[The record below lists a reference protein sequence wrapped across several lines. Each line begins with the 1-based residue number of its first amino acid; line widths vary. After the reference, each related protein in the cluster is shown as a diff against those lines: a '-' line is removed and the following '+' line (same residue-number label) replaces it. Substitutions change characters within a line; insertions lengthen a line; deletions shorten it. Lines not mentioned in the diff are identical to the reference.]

1 MNMKKTIL
9 ALAVVLSA
17 SATANA
23 QDAIPVVPA
32 SIMKNAAQEAR
43 KVGIEGENKNS
54 PDSSYA
60 GASVSQDPVLTM
72 TPGVNQIIP
81 VAIGHPNRIVTPFG
95 NPEVVSTSLSGGE
108 KEGECG
114 EVCIKENVV
123 YVATDK
129 EHPVTMFITEK
140 GSETQALS
148 LTMVPR
154 KIPPREV
161 FLKLDGQTVASG
173 LYSNPKAERWE
184 RSKPY
189 VETLRSVF
197 RKLAL
202 GEIPQGYTMNAIPNT
217 VAPPYCD
224 HPGMKVSFKHGQMLM
239 GHSLSVFVGVAEN
252 TSSDALEFQEA
263 TCGDWD
269 VAAVTTWPLKVLEPG
284 QKTEVY
290 VARKQMTGQAPVT
303 SKRPSLLGGAQ

>member
-32 SIMKNAAQEAR
+32 SVMKNAAQEAR
-43 KVGIEGENKNS
+43 KVGIEGENRNG

-60 GASVSQDPVLTM
+60 GASVSQDAVLTM

-148 LTMVPR
+148 LTIDR
-154 KIPPREV
+154 K
-161 FLKLDGQTVASG
+161 
-173 LYSNPKAERWE
+173 
-184 RSKPY
+184 
-189 VETLRSVF
+189 SV
-197 RKLAL
+197 
-202 GEIPQGYTMNAIPNT
+202 
-217 VAPPYCD
+217 V
-224 HPGMKVSFKHGQMLM
+224 
-239 GHSLSVFVGVAEN
+239 
-252 TSSDALEFQEA
+252 
-263 TCGDWD
+263 
-269 VAAVTTWPLKVLEPG
+269 
-284 QKTEVY
+284 
-290 VARKQMTGQAPVT
+290 
-303 SKRPSLLGGAQ
+303 

>member
-32 SIMKNAAQEAR
+32 SVMKNAAQEAR
-43 KVGIEGENKNS
+43 KVGIEGESKNS

-184 RSKPY
+184 RSKL
-189 VETLRSVF
+189 EARRAWGLAS
-197 RKLAL
+197 KL
-202 GEIPQGYTMNAIPNT
+202 
-217 VAPPYCD
+217 
-224 HPGMKVSFKHGQMLM
+224 
-239 GHSLSVFVGVAEN
+239 
-252 TSSDALEFQEA
+252 
-263 TCGDWD
+263 
-269 VAAVTTWPLKVLEPG
+269 PG
-284 QKTEVY
+284 Q
-290 VARKQMTGQAPVT
+290 P
-303 SKRPSLLGGAQ
+303 

>member
-1 MNMKKTIL
+1 MKSIKNIL
-9 ALAVVLSA
+9 ALAVMLFAA
-17 SATANA
+17 SATTNA
-23 QDAIPVVPA
+23 QDIPVVPV
-32 SIMKNAAQEAR
+32 SVMKNAAQAAK
-43 KVGIEGENKNS
+43 KVDIEDKK
-54 PDSSYA
+54 DSLHP
-60 GASVSQDPVLTM
+60 GASVSQDSVLTM

-81 VAIGHPNRIVTPFG
+81 VSIGHPNRIVTPFG
-95 NPEVVSTSLSGGE
+95 DPEVVSTSLSGSG

-114 EVCIKENVV
+114 EVCIKDNVV

-129 EHPVTMFITEK
+129 EYPVTMFITEK

-161 FLKLDGQTVASG
+161 FLKFDEKNVISG
-173 LYSNPKAERWE
+173 LYSNPKAKRWE

-189 VETLRSVF
+189 VETLRTIF

-202 GEIPQGYTMNAIPNT
+202 GEIPQGYNMNAIPST
-217 VAPPYCD
+217 VAPPFCD
-224 HPGMKVSFKHGQMLM
+224 QEGIKVSFHGGQMLA
-239 GHSLSVFVGVAEN
+239 GHSFLVLVGVAEN
-252 TSSDALEFQEA
+252 TSLDAHEFQEA

-284 QKTEVY
+284 QRTEVY
-290 VARKQMTGQAPVT
+290 VARKKVNGKAPSS
-303 SKRPSLLGGAQ
+303 SKRPSLLRGMQ

>member
-1 MNMKKTIL
+1 MMMKKNIL
-9 ALAVVLSA
+9 ALAVVLSV
-17 SATANA
+17 SAVANA
-23 QDAIPVVPA
+23 QDSIPVVPA
-32 SIMKNAAQEAR
+32 SVMKKASEEAR
-43 KVGIEGENKNS
+43 KVAIEDEQKAAS
-54 PDSSYA
+54 DSRYS
-60 GASVSQDPVLTM
+60 GAQVSQDPVLVM

-95 NPEVVSTSLSGGE
+95 NPEVISTSLSGGS

-114 EVCIKENVV
+114 EVCIKDNVV

-129 EHPVTMFITEK
+129 EHPATMFITEK
-140 GSETQALS
+140 GSETRALS

-161 FLKLDGQTVASG
+161 FLKLDGNTVASG
-173 LYSNPKAERWE
+173 TYANPKAERWE

-189 VETLRSVF
+189 VETIRSVF

-202 GEIPQGYTMNAIPNT
+202 GEIPQGYTMNKVPNNL
-217 VAPPYCD
+217 APPYCD
-224 HPGMKVSFKHGQMLM
+224 HPGMKVSFKEGQLMM

-252 TSSDALEFQEA
+252 VSNDALEFQEA

-290 VARKQMTGQAPVT
+290 VARKQMRGKAPT
-303 SKRPSLLGGAQ
+303 SVRPSLVGGAQ